1 MWCVAGPYAISRA
14 IGQLS
19 ASEIPVPSLGSL
31 RQVLVRQK
39 LGHDGAEHNVAN
51 YLLGF
56 ALEFECF
63 SPGTLGVYIRG
74 LISRQGG
81 LPGRIVIRCSTVLRG
96 WRRMDSSLNR
106 SDLSDRGTSA

>member
-39 LGHDGAEHNVAN
+39 LGHEGAERHVAK
-51 YLLGF
+51 
-56 ALEFECF
+56 
-63 SPGTLGVYIRG
+63 
-74 LISRQGG
+74 
-81 LPGRIVIRCSTVLRG
+81 
-96 WRRMDSSLNR
+96 
-106 SDLSDRGTSA
+106 

>member
-39 LGHDGAEHNVAN
+39 LGHEGAERHVAN

-56 ALEFECF
+56 ALEFEVF
-63 SPGTLGVYIRG
+63 SQGTLGVDISR

-81 LPGRIVIRCSTVLRG
+81 LPGRIVFMCSTVLRG
-96 WRRMDSSLNR
+96 CRRMDSPLNR
-106 SDLSDRGTSA
+106 SDLSNRGTSE